1 MISAPVDFTKEVPEM
16 ISTPVDFAKGVSE
29 MTSTTVDEMYWFLV
43 EIIYKC

>member
-16 ISTPVDFAKGVSE
+16 ISTPVDFANGISE